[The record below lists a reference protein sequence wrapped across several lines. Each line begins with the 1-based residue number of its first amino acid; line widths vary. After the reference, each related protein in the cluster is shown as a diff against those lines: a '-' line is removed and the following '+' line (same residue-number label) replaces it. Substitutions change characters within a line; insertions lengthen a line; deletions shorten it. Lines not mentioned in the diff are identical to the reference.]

1 MPILDRHTLDL
12 ISHSPAQ
19 TRRFGER
26 LGSLLQAG
34 DLICLEGGLGTGKT
48 CLTQGIGRGMG
59 VAEPITSPSFTL
71 IAEYRPSQISSAE
84 TAAHGEPG
92 GSAAPVLY
100 HVDLYRLQ
108 MAVEEAR
115 AFGIEDYLLGDGVC
129 VVEWAERVEP
139 ILPKERL
146 WVTLRYVD
154 ESKRGLMI
162 QATGARYDE
171 LLQQFRLSAFGV

>member
-1 MPILDRHTLDL
+1 LLASLMVLAPVL
-12 ISHSPAQ
+12 IP
-19 TRRFGER
+19 F
-26 LGSLLQAG
+26 
-34 DLICLEGGLGTGKT
+34 
-48 CLTQGIGRGMG
+48 M
-59 VAEPITSPSFTL
+59 F
-71 IAEYRPSQISSAE
+71 
-84 TAAHGEPG
+84 
-92 GSAAPVLY
+92 GSAWTPSVRPTQILVKETVSAPVLY

-115 AFGIEDYLLGDGVC
+115 AFGLEDYLLGDGVC
-129 VVEWAERVEP
+129 VVEWAERAEP

>member
-1 MPILDRHTLDL
+1 MPILDEHTLDL

-19 TRRFGER
+19 TRRFGAR
-26 LGSLLQAG
+26 LGGLLQAG

-48 CLTQGIGRGMG
+48 CLVQGIGRGMG

-71 IAEYRPSQISSAE
+71 IAEYRPVQIPVKG
-84 TAAHGEPG
+84 AATCGER
-92 GSAAPVLY
+92 SESTAPVLY

-115 AFGIEDYLLGDGVC
+115 ALGLAEYILGDGVC
-129 VVEWAERVEP
+129 VVEWAERAVP
-139 ILPKERL
+139 ILPEERL
-146 WVTLRYVD
+146 WVALRYVD

-162 QATGARYDE
+162 RATGARYDE

>member
-26 LGSLLQAG
+26 LGGLLQAG

-59 VAEPITSPSFTL
+59 VVEPITSPSFTL
-71 IAEYRPSQISSAE
+71 IAEYRPPA
-84 TAAHGEPG
+84 P
-92 GSAAPVLY
+92 APVLY

-108 MAVEEAR
+108 TAVEEAR
-115 AFGIEDYLLGDGVC
+115 AMGLEDYILGDGVC
-129 VVEWAERVEP
+129 VIEWAERAES
-139 ILPKERL
+139 ILPEERL
-146 WVTLRYVD
+146 WVALRYVD
-154 ESKRGLMI
+154 QSKRGFLMR
-162 QATGARYDE
+162 ATGARYDE
-171 LLQQFRLSAFGV
+171 LVQQFRLSAFGM

>member
-1 MPILDRHTLDL
+1 MPILDEHTLDL

-19 TRRFGER
+19 TRRFGAR
-26 LGSLLQAG
+26 LGDLLQAG
-34 DLICLEGGLGTGKT
+34 DLVCLEGDLGTGKT
-48 CLTQGIGRGMG
+48 CLVQGIGRGMG
-59 VAEPITSPSFTL
+59 VVEPITSPSFTL
-71 IAEYRPSQISSAE
+71 IAEYRPPA
-84 TAAHGEPG
+84 P
-92 GSAAPVLY
+92 APVLY

-108 MAVEEAR
+108 TAVEEAR
-115 AFGIEDYLLGDGVC
+115 ALGIEDYLLGDGVC

>member
-26 LGSLLQAG
+26 LGGLLQAG

-71 IAEYRPSQISSAE
+71 IAEYRPPA
-84 TAAHGEPG
+84 P
-92 GSAAPVLY
+92 APVLY

-108 MAVEEAR
+108 TAVEEAR
-115 AFGIEDYLLGDGVC
+115 AMGLEDYLLGDGVC
-129 VVEWAERVEP
+129 VIEWAERAEP

-146 WVTLRYVD
+146 WVALRYVD
-154 ESKRGLMI
+154 QSKRGLMMR
-162 QATGARYDE
+162 ATGARYDE
-171 LLQQFRLSAFGV
+171 LVQQFRLSAFGM

>member
-26 LGSLLQAG
+26 LGGLLQAG

-71 IAEYRPSQISSAE
+71 IAEYRPPA
-84 TAAHGEPG
+84 P
-92 GSAAPVLY
+92 APVLY

-108 MAVEEAR
+108 TAVEEAR
-115 AFGIEDYLLGDGVC
+115 ALGLEDYLLGDGVC
-129 VVEWAERVEP
+129 VIEWAERAES
-139 ILPKERL
+139 ILPEERL
-146 WVTLRYVD
+146 WVAMRYVD
-154 ESKRGLMI
+154 QSKRGFLMR
-162 QATGARYDE
+162 ATGARYDE
-171 LLQQFRLSAFGV
+171 LVQQFRLSAFGM